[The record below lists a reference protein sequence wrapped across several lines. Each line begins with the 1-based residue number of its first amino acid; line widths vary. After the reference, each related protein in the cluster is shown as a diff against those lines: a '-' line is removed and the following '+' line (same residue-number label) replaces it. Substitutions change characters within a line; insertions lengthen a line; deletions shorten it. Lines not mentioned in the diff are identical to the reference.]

1 MKIIGISTG
10 DPTGIGPEV
19 TSKSL
24 RYHNLLADTALLVYG
39 KVLACPNGH
48 QVTKIS
54 HVSQVKEGG
63 KIYHIEIDNPELNL
77 GKPCAESGRLAI
89 EILERLAEDVNNK
102 SLHGIVT
109 GPVSK
114 KHIRD
119 AGYDFIGHT
128 EFLQS
133 KLNAEN
139 VAMTFWSD
147 DIKLGLLTTHLPLH
161 QLEKVLTSQYCL
173 DKLKL
178 IYREVHKLMDRPKI
192 ALLAKNPHAGENGAF
207 GNTDLMFKEILDE
220 LGQENIKIDGPF
232 PADTFFSYNRQDYDF
247 IISAYHDQGLIP
259 FKMLAGGK
267 GVNVTLGL
275 PVYRASVEHGT
286 AFDIADQDCADFS
299 SMQSALYWVEEKL
312 SQHHKLS
319 KEYGE
324 FSNFYDHYMAHV
336 NYDQWAAKINV
347 WIDQFAKIKTKRI
360 FEIAC
365 GTGEI
370 CRRLVRD
377 QRQVMGGDISE
388 IMLHIAEKKSRDIK
402 LFRHNML
409 DPLPVD
415 NLDLAVC
422 VFDSINYLL
431 EDKFLLN
438 LLQNVYS
445 ALNPKGLFIFDIST
459 IFNSEENLD
468 GFINYEEYDKYKVLH
483 TSDWDPDN
491 ETQKSYLDIFKKN
504 KSFYQN
510 FSETHYQKIYPVRKI
525 RALIEES
532 GLEIL
537 AIYNGTDNLNLL
549 NYYPEDLDE
558 RFARIYFIVQAGDKS

>member
-19 TSKSL
+19 TAKSL
-24 RYHNLLADTALLVYG
+24 RYHNLLPDTAIVVYG
-39 KVLACPNGH
+39 KLILSPNGH
-48 QVTKIS
+48 QPVKITNINE
-54 HVSQVKEGG
+54 VKTGG
-63 KIYHIEIDNPELNL
+63 KLYHLEIDNPDLNL
-77 GKPCAESGRLAI
+77 GNPSAESGRIAV
-89 EILERLAEDVNNK
+89 EILDRLTEDVSK
-102 SLHGIVT
+102 KAVQAIVT
-109 GPVSK
+109 APVSK

-128 EFLQS
+128 EYLQT
-133 KLNAEN
+133 KLAADN

-147 DIKLGLLTTHLPLH
+147 DLKVGLLTTHLALH
-161 QLEKVLTSQYCL
+161 HLEKVLTPDYCRA
-173 DKLKL
+173 KLKL
-178 IYREVHKLMDRPKI
+178 ICSEVNKLMKEPKI
-192 ALLAKNPHAGENGAF
+192 ALLAKNPHAGEDGAF
-207 GNTDLMFKEILDE
+207 GETDEMFKKL
-220 LGQENIKIDGPF
+220 LAQLSQENIHIDGPF

-275 PVYRASVEHGT
+275 PVYRASAEHGT
-286 AFDIADQDCADFS
+286 AFDIAKNNKADYS
-299 SMQSALYWVEEKL
+299 SMQSALYWIEAKL
-312 SQHHKLS
+312 SKIHQVH

-324 FSNFYDHYMAHV
+324 FSNFYDNYMAHV
-336 NYDQWAAKINV
+336 NYDQWTAKINV
-347 WIDQFAKIKTKRI
+347 WIDQYAKDKPKRI

-370 CRRLVRD
+370 TRRLVRD
-377 QRQVMGGDISE
+377 ERNVMGGDISE
-388 IMLHIAEKKSRDIK
+388 IMLHIAEKKSSEIT

-409 DPLPVD
+409 DPLPVSEI
-415 NLDLAVC
+415 DLAVC
-422 VFDSINYLL
+422 VFDSINYLV
-431 EDKFLLN
+431 EDKLVLN
-438 LLQNVYS
+438 LFRNVYT
-445 ALNPKGLFIFDIST
+445 ALNPNGLFIFDIST

-468 GFINYEEYDKYKVLH
+468 GFINYEEYANYKVLH

-504 KSFYQN
+504 KTIYQN

-525 RALIEES
+525 RSLIEES
-532 GLEIL
+532 GLELL

-558 RFARIYFIVQAGDKS
+558 RFARIYFIVQK